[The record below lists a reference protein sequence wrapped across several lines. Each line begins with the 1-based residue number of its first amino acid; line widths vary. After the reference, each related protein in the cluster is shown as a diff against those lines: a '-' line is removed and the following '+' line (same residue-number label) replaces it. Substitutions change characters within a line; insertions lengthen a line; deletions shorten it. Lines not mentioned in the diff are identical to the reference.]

1 MYFRYEVL
9 SMPSSSSSKRLPYFC
24 QFWHHTCVILLT
36 SAIFLKK
43 KSSGTHNYTIGR
55 LFIWMA
61 GNTRFRNAVLVY
73 ILLRN
78 NFQDGVPARS
88 ATKIPLL
95 LTPCKVYDA
104 CNMHVFILSA
114 SVTVHIELTASHR
127 SWNND

>member
-1 MYFRYEVL
+1 
-9 SMPSSSSSKRLPYFC
+9 
-24 QFWHHTCVILLT
+24 
-36 SAIFLKK
+36 
-43 KSSGTHNYTIGR
+43 
-55 LFIWMA
+55 MA

-78 NFQDGVPARS
+78 NFQDGVPARF

-95 LTPCKVYDA
+95 LTTGKVYDA

-114 SVTVHIELTASHR
+114 SVPVHIELTASHR